1 MCIPI
6 NRKKK
11 RKLKKKIKR
20 NYIVPQ
26 TTFTTDEIILCN
38 GCNQEFSLESKQI
51 QIHCAGCNKFYH
63 CKIAGT
69 CYGKNCTE
77 NINGL
82 IHHQSWCIN
91 CVPGIS
97 ENNIVKSRDQKCIC
111 YQCYN

>member
-1 MCIPI
+1 MCSLFQ
-6 NRKKK
+6 KKK
-11 RKLKKKIKR
+11 QTKNNKKIKR

-26 TTFTTDEIILCN
+26 PTFTTDEVILCN
-38 GCNQEFSLESKQI
+38 GCNQQFSLESKQI
-51 QIHCAGCNKFYH
+51 QIHCAGCNQFYH

-77 NINGL
+77 NINGE

-97 ENNIVKSRDQKCIC
+97 ENKIVKSNDGLRK
-111 YQCYN
+111 N